1 MTTFL
6 TPWGRYRY
14 RNLPRGF
21 LAAGD
26 ACTARYNEITKDF
39 SQMEKCVDDTLLWDG
54 TLEEN
59 FRRTCEYLTHCSAR
73 GITFNEKKFKFG
85 RMEVEFLGY
94 IITADSVKPS
104 AEFLEGGS
112 RLPNS
117 QRCVWGEKLVWLGQ
131 SGELCALKLQGDG
144 PVQGLA
150 KPEV

>member
-73 GITFNEKKFKFG
+73 GITFNEKKFG